1 MSGLPVGDGHQNNML
16 FCGRKLQ
23 NNILHC
29 GPKLQ
34 NDMLMGGL
42 TCYLVGPETTK
53 FGGPNLSFCGA
64 KDDKITRYFGEPK
77 MLFCGP
83 GDDKTTCYF
92 VAAETPVGGPPSLAN
107 CIK

>member
-1 MSGLPVGDGHQNNML
+1 MSGYPVCDGHQNNML

-34 NDMLMGGL
+34 NNMVM
-42 TCYLVGPETTK
+42 E
-53 FGGPNLSFCGA
+53 GPNLSLCGA
-64 KDDKITRYFGEPK
+64 KDDKITRYFGGPK

-83 GDDKTTCYF
+83 GDDKITCYF
-92 VAAETPVGGPPSLAN
+92 VAAETPVGGRPLLQTAQNNTLSAAT
-107 CIK
+107 K